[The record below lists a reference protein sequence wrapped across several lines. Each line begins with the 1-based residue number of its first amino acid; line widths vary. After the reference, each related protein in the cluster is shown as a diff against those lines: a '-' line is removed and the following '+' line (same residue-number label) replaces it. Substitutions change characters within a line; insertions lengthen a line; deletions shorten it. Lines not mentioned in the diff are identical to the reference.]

1 MNCPQTRAVIAGL
14 LLGRWDGRNRLACL
28 GGVSVLEHRATLLW
42 ERQASGMQGNPE
54 RKPAGRQDQGRGAVR
69 GGLGIPLLRAASSQR
84 GPPGGS
90 EGLCCDLRVSVGLH
104 QKKPER
110 VLCCE
115 PQNMQS
121 WERTVSPFPTPFR
134 RQRKNSCEMENASI
148 WPPSWGDNPPS
159 PKEAREKER
168 GEV

>member
-1 MNCPQTRAVIAGL
+1 MGL
-14 LLGRWDGRNRLACL
+14 R
-28 GGVSVLEHRATLLW
+28 

-54 RKPAGRQDQGRGAVR
+54 RKPVERQDQGSSAMSS
-69 GGLGIPLLRAASSQR
+69 GLGVPLLCAASSQR
-84 GPPGGS
+84 GPPEGS
-90 EGLCCDLRVSVGLH
+90 EGLCCSLRISGGLS
-104 QKKPER
+104 QKKPDR

-121 WERTVSPFPTPFR
+121 WERPVSPFPTPFR
-134 RQRKNSCEMENASI
+134 RQRKNSCEMENPSV